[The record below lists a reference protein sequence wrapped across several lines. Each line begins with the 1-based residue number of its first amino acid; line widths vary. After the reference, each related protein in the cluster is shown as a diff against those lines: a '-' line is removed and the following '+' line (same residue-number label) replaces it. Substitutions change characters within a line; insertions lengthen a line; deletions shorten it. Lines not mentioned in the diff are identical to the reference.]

1 MLGAADAFRFE
12 EHLAECARCRL
23 MTAEF
28 AGVAAVLERYA
39 RPTPPGVGP
48 VPERE

>member
-1 MLGAADAFRFE
+1 MLGAADSFRFE

-23 MTAEF
+23 MTAQF

-48 VPERE
+48 VAERE